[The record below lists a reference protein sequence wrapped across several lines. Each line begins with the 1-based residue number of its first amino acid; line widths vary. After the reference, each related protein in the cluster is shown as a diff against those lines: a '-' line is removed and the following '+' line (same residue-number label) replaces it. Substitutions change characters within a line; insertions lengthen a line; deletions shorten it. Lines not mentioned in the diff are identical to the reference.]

1 MKPTSKYI
9 FIALAFLI
17 MAALLRYWIAP
28 ALEILPADYNNATAL
43 TEEDK
48 FRDSPT
54 GAWQTSTLNTTRIDQ
69 TITTSGQTS
78 IIEGALHVYYASGAV
93 NFEVTSLYGVDRGTR
108 LNLSGYGS
116 VNRTGRYLFPPHVQP
131 SEYPLWDPLF
141 VGLRQATF
149 ERTEIIDGLQVY
161 VFSFSGSGMDE
172 TTGYSYLPDVPEHYL
187 VHTDGKGTI
196 WVEPLSG
203 FVADY
208 MDSGVSYFV
217 DPPTG
222 TRLADFNQWNE
233 RYTPETRTTQIALA
247 RAARLR
253 ILALEVW
260 LPGGLAL
267 VGLFFLGLFLVQ
279 SKKKPRPVREPGL
292 LRRLIARHRV

>member
-1 MKPTSKYI
+1 MKSMRTHI

-17 MAALLRYWIAP
+17 LAALLRYWIAP
-28 ALEILPADYNNATAL
+28 ALELLPADYTNATAL
-43 TEEDK
+43 SEENK

-54 GAWQTSTLNTTRIDQ
+54 GAWQASALNTQRVDQ
-69 TITTSGQTS
+69 TIKTSDQTA
-78 IIEGALHVYYASGAV
+78 IIEGALHVYYATGAV
-93 NFEVTSLYGVDRGTR
+93 NFEVTSLYGVDRRTR
-108 LNLSGYGS
+108 LNLASYGS
-116 VNRTGRYLFPPHVQP
+116 VDRTGQYLFPPHVQP
-131 SEYPLWDPLF
+131 IEYLIWDPFF
-141 VGLRQATF
+141 VGMRQAVF
-149 ERTEIIDGLQVY
+149 DHVENIDGMQVY
-161 VFSFSGSGMDE
+161 VFTFSGAGMDE

-187 VHTDGKGTI
+187 VHTDGEGTI

-217 DPPTG
+217 DPATG

-233 RYTPETRTTQIALA
+233 RYTPETRAAQIALA

-260 LPGGLAL
+260 LPGGLLLA
-267 VGLFFLGLFLVQ
+267 GLFFLGLYLFQ
-279 SKKKPRPVREPGL
+279 RKKSDE
-292 LRRLIARHRV
+292 